1 MKQLLLGIL
10 LLSFWSSPIKAKPSE
25 VASIAD
31 KPLTETTSL
40 KISYLNHP
48 SVVNIALPIVKKA
61 YESLGIEVQF
71 IESPA
76 HRLLQ
81 EIQSNHTDGDVIHA
95 QEIFNTFPDIIK
107 VGPPLTRVDYV
118 LLCAE
123 NVPCDHSVLMS
134 GVDQIVA
141 TDQSK
146 RVIISKYPEA
156 KNKEFYQLNF
166 LGKLPELLITHRF
179 NYAIY
184 IVAKDWPLPQSL
196 THLQMFHLFES
207 EAYHILHKRH
217 EDIAKHVGKAIEQQ
231 LKQPSE
237 NTN

>member
-1 MKQLLLGIL
+1 MKQFLQI
-10 LLSFWSSPIKAKPSE
+10 LSFLLFVCPSLHAE
-25 VASIAD
+25 PVSEYPHHSQIQQEG
-31 KPLTETTSL
+31 KLL

-48 SVVNIALPIVKKA
+48 SIVNVAMPIIQKA
-61 YESLGIEVQF
+61 YDSLGINVQF

-81 EIQSNHTDGDVIHA
+81 EIQSDHTDGDVIHA
-95 QEIFNTFPDIIK
+95 QEIFSPFPDIIK

-134 GVDQIVA
+134 GTEQIVA

-184 IVAKDWPLPQSL
+184 IVAKDWPLPESL
-196 THLQMFHLFES
+196 THLQMHHLFES

-217 EDIAKHVGKAIEQQ
+217 QDIADQVGNAIKQQ
-231 LKQPSE
+231 LDL
-237 NTN
+237 N

>member
-1 MKQLLLGIL
+1 MKLLLLGIF
-10 LLSFWSSPIKAKPSE
+10 LLSLCSSPIKAE
-25 VASIAD
+25 QTENASKASATTP
-31 KPLTETTSL
+31 KTTSL

-48 SVVNIALPIVKKA
+48 SVVKIAMPIVQRA

-81 EIQSNHTDGDVIHA
+81 EIQSHHTDGDVIHA
-95 QEIFNTFPDIIK
+95 QEIFNTFPEIIK
-107 VGPPLTRVDYV
+107 VGPALTKVDYV

-123 NVPCDHSVLMS
+123 NMPCDHSVLMS
-134 GVDQIVA
+134 GIDQIVA

-156 KNKEFYQLNF
+156 KSREFYQLNF
-166 LGKLPELLITHRF
+166 LGKLPELLISHRF

-196 THLQMFHLFES
+196 THLQMYHLFES

-217 EDIAKHVGKAIEQQ
+217 EDIAKQVAKAIEQQ
-231 LKQPSE
+231 LKQPL
-237 NTN
+237 NPLP